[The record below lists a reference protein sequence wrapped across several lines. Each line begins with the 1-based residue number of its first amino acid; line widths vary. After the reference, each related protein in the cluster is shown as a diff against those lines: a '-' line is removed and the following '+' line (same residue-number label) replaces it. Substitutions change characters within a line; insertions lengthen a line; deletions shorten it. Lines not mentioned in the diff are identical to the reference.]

1 MPEYALDANTRA
13 LAQAMGAA
21 VGQTDAKAEGGKAAA
36 VPHASYADATV
47 APKLATQ
54 TRISAIVGTRLL
66 EWVRDPTG
74 TCLGG
79 GWSPADLIVNPLFWG
94 AVGDGVVDDA
104 PAIQA
109 MASWVNAK
117 VSVQRPTF
125 LFPAGYVWRLGS
137 TVDFNFRGGMT
148 GNILMQSPIR
158 PDPGIGDGF
167 RIFNGRGGELHLW
180 VDGGGQGADYSQA
193 DPVGCDQAFM
203 LRGLRGATLSVRGYN
218 YKGRVLR
225 ITKNLS
231 SEFKTSKFN
240 IHYIYTGDLQGAVTA
255 VCGQAWYIDTDTT
268 AFGYIHRAWPNR
280 EPYGPVFEDTIDISW
295 GAMEG
300 GWNGASGVELRGCAS
315 VWGSQTKLGDESNT
329 LPALL
334 TFKDSAT
341 RRCWNIRLGIVFV
354 IGAVNGVTMEN
365 VGFDLSGVERPGMVI
380 DLLTS
385 HDNAGAG
392 LKIVNSANLK
402 IYHDSYKDVNALDAS
417 GALTNSDIQVNY
429 RRNRQASM
437 LIGAGCGKGLRL
449 SGSVKDANTSGAAD
463 ISAIN
468 IQSIENIDANDFIV
482 SGSAVVD
489 LIRLPSGNQFRMRGG
504 SLSTGGSTVRFGGS
518 QPKLADHVRG
528 YVTSKRGAATIL
540 AGQASVVV
548 EHGLDITPE
557 YIFLQTR
564 NSDANG
570 SRVRPSTIGATT
582 FAIQT
587 ISGTVAADSTVYWEA
602 KAGNAP

>member
-21 VGQTDAKAEGGKAAA
+21 VGQTDAKAEDGKAAA

-79 GWSPADLIVNPLFWG
+79 GWSPADLIVNPLYWG

-109 MASWVNAK
+109 MASWVTAK
-117 VSVQRPTF
+117 VSVQRPAF

-137 TVDFNFRGGMT
+137 TVNFNFRGGMT

-240 IHYIYTGDLQGAVTA
+240 IHYI
-255 VCGQAWYIDTDTT
+255 
-268 AFGYIHRAWPNR
+268 
-280 EPYGPVFEDTIDISW
+280 
-295 GAMEG
+295 
-300 GWNGASGVELRGCAS
+300 
-315 VWGSQTKLGDESNT
+315 
-329 LPALL
+329 
-334 TFKDSAT
+334 
-341 RRCWNIRLGIVFV
+341 
-354 IGAVNGVTMEN
+354 
-365 VGFDLSGVERPGMVI
+365 
-380 DLLTS
+380 
-385 HDNAGAG
+385 
-392 LKIVNSANLK
+392 
-402 IYHDSYKDVNALDAS
+402 
-417 GALTNSDIQVNY
+417 
-429 RRNRQASM
+429 
-437 LIGAGCGKGLRL
+437 
-449 SGSVKDANTSGAAD
+449 
-463 ISAIN
+463 
-468 IQSIENIDANDFIV
+468 
-482 SGSAVVD
+482 
-489 LIRLPSGNQFRMRGG
+489 
-504 SLSTGGSTVRFGGS
+504 
-518 QPKLADHVRG
+518 
-528 YVTSKRGAATIL
+528 
-540 AGQASVVV
+540 
-548 EHGLDITPE
+548 
-557 YIFLQTR
+557 
-564 NSDANG
+564 
-570 SRVRPSTIGATT
+570 
-582 FAIQT
+582 
-587 ISGTVAADSTVYWEA
+587 
-602 KAGNAP
+602 